1 MTLYLA
7 RNLDLPDDAVTQT
20 FAILARRGAG
30 KTYTAK
36 VLAEEMIEAGYP
48 VVILDP
54 VGVWHGLRSNAAG
67 TGAGYPVTILGG
79 EHGDLPLDAHAGV
92 LVANLVASE
101 PVAVVLDL
109 SGFDSKNQQRQF
121 VTDFAERLYRA
132 KAQQSERTPL
142 HLIIDEADEFA
153 PQKSFGTGDA
163 RMLGAF
169 ETLVRRGRARGI
181 GVTMITQRPAVL
193 NKNVLTQTECLVVM
207 QITAPQDRKAIGE
220 WVKGNASEDDQK
232 LVDDSL
238 SSLQQGEAWFWSPAW
253 LQTLVRV
260 KIRKARTFDSSA
272 TPKPGEVRRE
282 AKVLAPVDLDRLK
295 QGMDR
300 VVKDAER
307 NDPKLLQSRVRE
319 LERELAK
326 RPTEE
331 VVREV
336 EVPVEVSVVPEGTA
350 AELRALLADYDQT
363 IAAAVEVADRFERR
377 AAELATALGGASA
390 VRAPRTSPTI
400 RPSSP
405 NPRPSSASST
415 PSAARTPAG
424 DSDVTLG
431 KCERAILT
439 VLAQHPDGRTNTQLT
454 TMAGYRYSGGFKN
467 SLSALRTA
475 GYMTGGNTETMR
487 ATDAGLD
494 ALGEWEPLP
503 TGRALLDYWL
513 TNQLGGSER
522 VILEYLVETYPNET
536 AGPALAAATGY
547 QFSGGFKNA
556 LSKLRTLD
564 LVVGRNM
571 EGVRVADDFMEAI
584 A

>member
-1 MTLYLA
+1 MLHLA
-7 RNLDLPDDAVTQT
+7 RDLDLPDDAVTQT

-92 LVANLVASE
+92 LVANLVASD

-109 SGFDSKNQQRQF
+109 SSFDSKNQQRQF

-132 KAQQSERTPL
+132 KSQQSERTPL

-193 NKNVLTQTECLVVM
+193 NKNLLTQTECLVVM
-207 QITAPQDRKAIGE
+207 QVTSPQDRKAIGE
-220 WVKGNASEDDQK
+220 WVQGNASTEEQK
-232 LVDDSL
+232 VVDASL
-238 SSLQQGEAWFWSPAW
+238 ASMVQGEAWFWSPAW
-253 LQTLVRV
+253 LQMLRRV

-272 TPKPGEVRRE
+272 TPKPGEIRRE

-295 QGMDR
+295 EGMDR

-307 NDPKLLQSRVRE
+307 NDPKRLQARVRE
-319 LERELAK
+319 LERELTK
-326 RPTEE
+326 RPTETAVE
-331 VVREV
+331 RV
-336 EVPVEVSVVPEGTA
+336 EVPVEVPAIDA
-350 AELRALLADYDQT
+350 ATLS
-363 IAAAVEVADRFERR
+363 
-377 AAELATALGGASA
+377 ALGTLLHSQADLLDKVLAGIERVTNRPAPARSA
-390 VRAPRTSPTI
+390 LQPAPRAPS
-400 RPSSP
+400 
-405 NPRPSSASST
+405 PRPVVTREPVT
-415 PSAARTPAG
+415 PG
-424 DSDVTLG
+424 EG
-431 KCERAILT
+431 KFGKAERSILS
-439 VLAQHPDGRTNTQLT
+439 VLAQFPDGRSLSQIAMLT
-454 TMAGYRYSGGFKN
+454 GYRPTASTIGVA
-467 SLSALRTA
+467 LSNLRKL
-475 GYMTGGNTETMR
+475 GYVADGNQPAR
-487 ATDAGLD
+487 ASEEGIA
-494 ALGEWEPLP
+494 ALGNDFEPLP
-503 TGRALLDYWL
+503 HGAALLDYWKR
-513 TNQLGGSER
+513 THLGKGE
-522 VILEYLVETYPNET
+522 VAVLDLLLDAYPNTLDHET
-536 AGPALAAATGY
+536 ICARTGY
-547 QFSGGFKNA
+547 SPTASTVGVIM
-556 LSKLRTLD
+556 SKLRKLE
-564 LVVGRNM
+564 LVTGWRASD
-571 EGVRVADDFMEAI
+571 EFMDAI